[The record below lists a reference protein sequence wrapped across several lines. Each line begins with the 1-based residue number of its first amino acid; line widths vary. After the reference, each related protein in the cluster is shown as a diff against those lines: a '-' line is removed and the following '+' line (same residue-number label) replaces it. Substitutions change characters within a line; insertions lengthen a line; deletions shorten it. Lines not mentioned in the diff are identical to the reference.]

1 MSNIIQSSW
10 MQWRSTCG
18 AGEGVGLGTIPTVE
32 CWWTRMF
39 GSNAEAGVVAWHKK
53 GGQHVVHL
61 CTLSLCYFCTLY
73 LSVIWVLMRQDQHR
87 SPNINTEIILLS
99 NKLVRNPDS
108 GWRWAQP
115 WKRWRKLGY
124 VQEGRSKSLL
134 WKLKR
139 CQCLLQELQFLAG
152 LF

>member
-1 MSNIIQSSW
+1 
-10 MQWRSTCG
+10 
-18 AGEGVGLGTIPTVE
+18 
-32 CWWTRMF
+32 MF

-61 CTLSLCYFCTLY
+61 CTLY

-108 GWRWAQP
+108 G
-115 WKRWRKLGY
+115 
-124 VQEGRSKSLL
+124 
-134 WKLKR
+134 
-139 CQCLLQELQFLAG
+139 
-152 LF
+152 